1 LEFVSGEHPM
11 KLDSLRKV
19 ALIAVLLPSAQSLPP
34 ANAQLALSRLP
45 TDGKPHTVTLT
56 WKASPS
62 PASGYNVYRK
72 SKSET
77 DYRKINSSL
86 VQGLKYIDTSVE
98 RGATYH
104 YMVRA
109 VDAEGHESVNSHEF
123 TVVIP

>member
-1 LEFVSGEHPM
+1 MRLV
-11 KLDSLRKV
+11 SLREV
-19 ALIAVLLPSAQSLPP
+19 AIIAVLLPSAQSLP
-34 ANAQLALSRLP
+34 AINAQPALSRLP
-45 TDGKPHTVTLT
+45 TDSKPRTVTLT

-62 PASGYNVYRK
+62 LVPGYNVYRK

-86 VQGLKYIDTSVE
+86 VQGLKYTDTSVE
-98 RGATYH
+98 SGATYH

-109 VDAEGHESVNSHEF
+109 VDAEGHESINSHEF